1 MTRRKQGFVATPSTR
16 TTRSSSFVVLD
27 SMEDD
32 FPVLTSL
39 LAVRPGTA
47 KPVKKPIDTP
57 AASSKVSAAEET
69 VLQTETCKA
78 GHSPSTAAGGTAA
91 ISAEPAAGAMLTVG
105 IAPAATPSSGHSKIN
120 SGQTP
125 AAKSTAGSCALTE
138 IPAPRNVGTDGNN
151 KLGQKTDAGQTTK
164 AITLS
169 KNPETKP
176 WNSLFKDNRAPSEGL
191 KLRYIP
197 PTSDILDFSDR
208 VLPSMVDIFGYCL
221 VGFFTGRFPG
231 LKATYSLTKKW
242 GVHCEVKP
250 HDKGWVV
257 FKFKSEADR
266 TKVMIEGPYI
276 LYGKLLVLKVL
287 SDDFSFEDDEF
298 LKVPIWIKF
307 PKLPVRLWNEDTI
320 SEVASKVGV
329 PLTMDRIT
337 LEKAN
342 HNYARVL
349 IEVDVTK
356 PPPLSF
362 PIKMASGRIFE
373 QRVLYETFP
382 NYCFHCKQYGH
393 HPFICKELEAKEKVE
408 IDEPEKVETIIIAT
422 TKATEATKAIVGT
435 VDP

>member
-1 MTRRKQGFVATPSTR
+1 
-16 TTRSSSFVVLD
+16 
-27 SMEDD
+27 
-32 FPVLTSL
+32 
-39 LAVRPGTA
+39 
-47 KPVKKPIDTP
+47 
-57 AASSKVSAAEET
+57 
-69 VLQTETCKA
+69 
-78 GHSPSTAAGGTAA
+78 
-91 ISAEPAAGAMLTVG
+91 
-105 IAPAATPSSGHSKIN
+105 
-120 SGQTP
+120 
-125 AAKSTAGSCALTE
+125 
-138 IPAPRNVGTDGNN
+138 
-151 KLGQKTDAGQTTK
+151 
-164 AITLS
+164 
-169 KNPETKP
+169 
-176 WNSLFKDNRAPSEGL
+176 
-191 KLRYIP
+191 
-197 PTSDILDFSDR
+197 
-208 VLPSMVDIFGYCL
+208 MVDIFGYCL

-329 PLTMDRIT
+329 PLTTDRIT

-408 IDEPEKVETIIIAT
+408 IDEPEKAETIIIAT

-435 VDP
+435 VDPEGEFVEVRRRDGKKIAKPVIPQTQVAAAVIVDAIEPTGTTVLETIVLDVADTPSITTAGGIGKTKATMEGGKPAAGLLEIEEQAAGLLAEPPAAEVQGLQPPIALKAAAQMEVLPPQQRTDKEDTIPEQSGTKPWEPFIVEDVEITCRNGKKSTIRFMRPNK